1 MTTIALHG
9 DFATAEMLQ
18 RDVGDLASLVDCF
31 FAAGG
36 WVRFEHQVNK
46 LLRLISELQE
56 PPILIGYS
64 RGGSVI
70 AKISEL
76 IEIKAVVVYESP
88 VLDSDGVGG
97 DFPVLMVWNDCGAK
111 FGRSAIR
118 RGQAKISQEIWSATH
133 PVKEIRGSGTHMRFR
148 PPGHG
153 WDVSLNDQIRE
164 FLTTIGN

>member
-18 RDVGDLASLVDCF
+18 RDVGDLASSIDGF

-36 WVRFEHQVNK
+36 WVRFEHQFNK

-70 AKISEL
+70 ARLSEL
-76 IEIKAVVVYESP
+76 IEIKAAILYESP

-97 DFPVLMVWNDCGAK
+97 TFPVLMLWNDCGVK

-133 PVKEIRGSGTHMRFR
+133 PVKELRGSGTHMGFR
-148 PPGHG
+148 PPRHG
-153 WDVSLNDQIRE
+153 WDVILNDQIRE
-164 FLTTIGN
+164 FLTTSGN